1 VKAKNII
8 AILAIV
14 GLLASV
20 AVSVLGGSKDRVVAS
35 TRTALTAPENGAQSQ
50 VGDRY
55 LVGSPLGTKDVPGQV
70 NYQGYLVNAS
80 DTSAVTDTLEM
91 TFEIFDDPIY
101 GYPLWSE
108 THNSVEVTNGLFHVL
123 LGIPDTLFT
132 GQELWLQTK
141 IEEEFL
147 SPRKKLVSVPYGYRS
162 RVADRAGQA
171 TRADSAFHALYSDTA
186 GYALSATIADSAVTT
201 GKLADNAVT
210 NEKLAADAVT
220 SGKIQD
226 ATILFGDI
234 GQNSAATDQVM
245 KWNGNAWAAT
255 DDETG
260 ISSGWKDDGTVIRLD
275 TSTDSVGI
283 GTTTPAERL
292 DVAGNIHASGTIQ
305 SGSSIIIDGVN
316 DKITATSGTIGFDD
330 ENIVTTG
337 KATIGPGHT
346 NTGTDAFVAGYSNTA
361 SGSQSTVGGGLNNTA
376 SGNYSTVG
384 GGSINTAGPVSTVGG
399 GLNNTASGDYSTVGG
414 GDNHTASGLES
425 TVGGGYWST
434 ASGEYS
440 TVGGGSANT
449 ASGDRSTV
457 GGGEGNTASGN
468 SATVPGGYNCTARGY
483 YSFAAGNRA
492 KANHDGSIVIAA
504 QSSTASSDSIRSG
517 GDEQMVLRADGGMY
531 ITNTGGLA
539 PYNTSRLI
547 NTSSGAYLTTSGV
560 WIDASSMEYKEN
572 IEQLT
577 VDEAITALH
586 ELKPTKFNY
595 KVDKDEK
602 HVGFIA
608 EEVPELVAS
617 KDRKGLSPMDIVAV
631 LTSVV
636 QQQQKEIE
644 ELKARLNAG
653 Q

>member
-1 VKAKNII
+1 MKAKNII

-384 GGSINTAGPVSTVGG
+384 GGSINTA
-399 GLNNTASGDYSTVGG
+399 
-414 GDNHTASGLES
+414 
-425 TVGGGYWST
+425 
-434 ASGEYS
+434 
-440 TVGGGSANT
+440 
-449 ASGDRSTV
+449 
-457 GGGEGNTASGN
+457 SGN